1 MKDIEDQ
8 MPSPTRSAT
17 PQPQLAE
24 DRRPALWSTPADDE
38 RARLARK
45 SYAQKIAITVAQSV
59 KDRHQRAEL
68 KTEFYN
74 RLISFLEEQATR
86 RQILERLY
94 RKTLLGLTG
103 CLAIAVAIIAVLIT
117 WF

>member
-8 MPSPTRSAT
+8 MPSPTRSAA
-17 PQPQLAE
+17 PQPPLAA
-24 DRRPALWSTPADDE
+24 DRRSALWSTPVNDE

-59 KDRHQRAEL
+59 KDRHQRAKL

-74 RLISFLEEQATR
+74 RLISLLEEQATS
-86 RQILERLY
+86 RQLLGSLY